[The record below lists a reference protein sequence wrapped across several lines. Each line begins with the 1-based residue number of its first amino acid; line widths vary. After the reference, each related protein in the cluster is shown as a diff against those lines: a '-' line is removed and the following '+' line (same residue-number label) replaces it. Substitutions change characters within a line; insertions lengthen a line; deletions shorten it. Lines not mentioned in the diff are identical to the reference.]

1 MFSRTD
7 YILGNQTSVNR
18 FKKIDIMSSIFSD
31 HNVMKIE
38 INFRTKKKKQKR
50 INMWRLYNI
59 LHKTQWVN
67 DQIKEETQWA
77 NDAKKPIL
85 RWKFRA
91 VHAFTKE

>member
-1 MFSRTD
+1 MSTD
-7 YILGNQTSVNR
+7 LRNRHYVKHIFWPQCYEARNQFPER
-18 FKKIDIMSSIFSD
+18 
-31 HNVMKIE
+31 
-38 INFRTKKKKQKR
+38 KKQKR

-67 DQIKEETQWA
+67 DQNQETQWA

-91 VHAFTKE
+91 VHAFTKEQEKS